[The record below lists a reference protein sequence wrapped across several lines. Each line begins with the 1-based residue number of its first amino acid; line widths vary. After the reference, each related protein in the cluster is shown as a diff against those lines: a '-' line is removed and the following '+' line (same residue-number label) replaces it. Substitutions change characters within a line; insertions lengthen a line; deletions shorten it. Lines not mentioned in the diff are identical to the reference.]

1 VTHSEVGWFSL
12 GLTVAGIGVLAGG
25 VIFFKMADN
34 NVATVADTITAEANR
49 RRAELDPQGRT
60 LNPCGDPVVRGFEGP
75 CTTLRDNLNQ
85 RDQDRNIA
93 IGGAIA
99 AGVGITTLV
108 TGYLLS
114 SGSKKTDVSLPV
126 VTPTF
131 SPHQTGL
138 VLSTTF

>member
-12 GLTVAGIGVLAGG
+12 GLTVAGLGVLAGG
-25 VIFFKMADN
+25 VIWFKMADD
-34 NVATVADTITAEANR
+34 NVSAVADSIRSEADR
-49 RRAELDPQGRT
+49 RSDELNKIGRAS
-60 LNPCGDPVVRGFEGP
+60 NPCADPVVPDFADA
-75 CTTLRDNLNQ
+75 CTTLRDNVSQ

-99 AGVGITTLV
+99 AGVGVTTLV

-114 SGSKKTDVSLPV
+114 SGSKKTDVGRPV
-126 VTPTF
+126 VVPAYG
-131 SPHQTGL
+131 PHRAGL